1 MTMTWRSRT
10 MPRLKRYSI
19 NKQKDVINNM
29 SNDFKVNLN
38 GTALVVELGT
48 SLNTANAPTLQ
59 EELAKYVGQE
69 IEKVVYDASELM
81 TLSSSGLRTVYF
93 SKQRLGNKPEI
104 VFVNCA
110 KEIYNT
116 LKMIG
121 LASSIKFVNVENK
134 KVVRRRED
142 LDEFTANNDV
152 VCYSMKMGQSED

>member
-1 MTMTWRSRT
+1 M
-10 MPRLKRYSI
+10 
-19 NKQKDVINNM
+19 N
-29 SNDFKVNLN
+29 NDFNVNLN
-38 GTALVVELGT
+38 GTALVVELGRV
-48 SLNTANAPTLQ
+48 LNTANAPLLQ
-59 EELAKYVGQE
+59 EELNKYMGQA
-69 IEKVVYDASELM
+69 IEKVVFDASELM

-93 SKQRLGNKPEI
+93 AKQRLGNKPEI

-134 KVVRRRED
+134 KIVRSKD
-142 LDEFTANNDV
+142 ALDEFAANNDV

>member
-1 MTMTWRSRT
+1 M
-10 MPRLKRYSI
+10 
-19 NKQKDVINNM
+19 N
-29 SNDFKVNLN
+29 NDFKVNLN
-38 GTALVVELGT
+38 GTALVVELGGV
-48 SLNTANAPTLQ
+48 LNTVNAPLLQ
-59 EELAKYVGQE
+59 EELTKYIGQA
-69 IEKVVYDASELM
+69 IEKVVFDASELM

-93 SKQRLGNKPEI
+93 AKQRLGNKPEI

-134 KVVRRRED
+134 KIVRSKD
-142 LDEFTANNDV
+142 ALDEFAANNDV

>member
-1 MTMTWRSRT
+1 M
-10 MPRLKRYSI
+10 
-19 NKQKDVINNM
+19 N
-29 SNDFKVNLN
+29 NDFNVNLN
-38 GTALVVELGT
+38 GTALVVELGRV
-48 SLNTANAPTLQ
+48 LNTANAPLLQ
-59 EELAKYVGQE
+59 EELNKYMGQA
-69 IEKVVYDASELM
+69 IEKVVFDASELM

-93 SKQRLGNKPEI
+93 AKQRLGNKPEI

-134 KVVRRRED
+134 KIVRSKEA
-142 LDEFTANNDV
+142 LDEFAANNDV

>member
-1 MTMTWRSRT
+1 M
-10 MPRLKRYSI
+10 
-19 NKQKDVINNM
+19 N
-29 SNDFKVNLN
+29 NDFKVNLN
-38 GTALVVELGT
+38 GTALVVELGGV
-48 SLNTANAPTLQ
+48 LNTVNAPALQ
-59 EELAKYVGQE
+59 EELTKYIGQA
-69 IEKVVYDASELM
+69 IEKVVFDASELM

-93 SKQRLGNKPEI
+93 AKQRLGNKPEI

-134 KVVRRRED
+134 KIVRSKD
-142 LDEFTANNDV
+142 ALDEFAANNDV